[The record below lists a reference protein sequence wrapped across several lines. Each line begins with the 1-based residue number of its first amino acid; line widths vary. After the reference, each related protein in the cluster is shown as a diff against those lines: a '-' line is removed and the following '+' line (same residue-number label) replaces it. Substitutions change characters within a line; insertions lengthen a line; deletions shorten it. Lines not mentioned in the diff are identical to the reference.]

1 MGTVGNDE
9 TSTIKCSC
17 PVEFVS
23 IEYDTPQA
31 DWVLDLDSSSA
42 VLMDQITVTNTC
54 NPAIVSQCSDLT
66 QSSTQSTTVKSVH
79 NWGYVF
85 KAGVSYTAGA
95 SAEFMGFGASESI
108 TVSAEVSQSNGGSY
122 EKDQTVTST
131 ETCIARPM
139 TQETCQYIA
148 YKGTIEVGYTIY
160 WKNASPTRGTYK
172 GQGWKSVLSSTT
184 QQL

>member
-17 PVEFVS
+17 PVEFES

-31 DWVLDLDSSSA
+31 DWVLDLDSNSA
-42 VLMDQITVTNTC
+42 INMDQMIVTNTC
-54 NPAIVSQCSDLT
+54 NPAIISQCADLSQT
-66 QSSTQSTTVKSVH
+66 SSESVTVKSVH

-95 SAEFMGFGASESI
+95 KAEFMGFGASESI
-108 TVSAEVSQSNGGSY
+108 TVSAEVSLSNGGSY
-122 EKDQTVTST
+122 EKDQTVTAT
-131 ETCIARPM
+131 ETCIAKPM
-139 TQETCQYIA
+139 TRQTCQYIA

-172 GQGWKSVLSSTT
+172 GQGWKSVFSSTT
-184 QQL
+184 IQL